1 MKNKLSNLSAIS
13 EIKLNT
19 EIKAVWELLSK
30 PSHLELFHPFC
41 KSNKII
47 IWNEQNK
54 RDELTYLNGIVYER
68 NIYSWEKNKGFKLYI
83 GKKEG
88 KKSKVEWNLRS
99 INKVVILTIK
109 VNPYVSDKFSSSV
122 YNLMLRFYIIPSLK
136 KYLNCVTKG
145 IKFYLESGNM
155 VKHNQFGLHRWFS

>member
-54 RDELTYLNGIVYER
+54 RDELTYLNGIVFER

-88 KKSKVEWNLRS
+88 KKSKVEWNLKS

-109 VNPYVSDKFSSSV
+109 VNPYISDKFSLSI
-122 YNLMLRFYIIPSLK
+122 YNLVLRFYIIPSLK

-145 IKFYLESGNM
+145 IKFYLESGNI